1 MNPAKTHR
9 HRIRL
14 AGLTFLALVSG
25 LLICALPLHAARTP
39 FLVVHFAPNSG
50 QLLPQDRQTLV
61 SRLKNQPPAEGQKI
75 LVLGYSDATGAKNH
89 NYALSRRRAEAVK
102 TEIIRSS
109 GMSPDQII
117 TAGKGPEDPLAP
129 NTDAKGRATNRRTEI
144 LLLGATAAKALA
156 DSPTKPVD
164 AKKFSALLVEAE
176 LMVKKGR
183 MDEALALLT
192 SAKAQGADQKAHWHA
207 LYGIIGYY
215 QAVDPDRIKPYF
227 EKALALDPHH
237 RDAREYLGRVEARQ
251 LFKAGSI
258 HSGMGRSATVPIP
271 VATISQEYEFMQ
283 LFEVEPLRRSRLA
296 SRPIDAWECRT
307 PNGQTLTYYFD
318 FSPAYREAFE

>member
-1 MNPAKTHR
+1 VNPAKTHR
-9 HRIRL
+9 HQISL

-25 LLICALPLHAARTP
+25 LLFCALPLHAARTP

-50 QLLPQDRQTLV
+50 KLLPQDRQTLV
-61 SRLKNQPPAEGQKI
+61 SWLKNHPLTEGQKI

-102 TEIIRSS
+102 TEIIRSA
-109 GMSPDQII
+109 GIAPDYII

-129 NTDAKGRATNRRTEI
+129 NTDANGRATNRRTEL
-144 LLLGATAAKALA
+144 LLLGATAAKPLA
-156 DSPTKPVD
+156 DSPTKPAD
-164 AKKFSALLVEAE
+164 AKKFGTLLAEAE
-176 LMVKKGR
+176 LLVKKGR
-183 MDEALALLT
+183 MDDALALLA
-192 SAKAQGADQKAHWHA
+192 SAKSRGADQEAHWHA

-215 QAVDPDRIKPYF
+215 QAVDPDRIKPYL

-237 RDAREYLGRVEARQ
+237 HDAHEYLGRVEARQ

-258 HSGMGRSATVPIP
+258 HSGMGRSATAPIP
-271 VATISQEYEFMQ
+271 VATISQQYEFMQ

-296 SRPIDAWECRT
+296 SRPIDAWECKA
-307 PNGQTLTYYFD
+307 PNGQTVTYYFD
-318 FSPAYREAFE
+318 FSSAYRRAFK